1 MPASCF
7 CATPVS
13 IQTNFAPALPPVSAP
28 ANPAT
33 QARQTNPFNQ
43 RPAFRL
49 SSPHAAS
56 QWHLFMKWSHV
67 KGTFKRHAQAPQI
80 LATCSGQLGFALDPR
95 IAWVSTQ
102 DSRGLSWPGSI
113 GEPKASQSLP
123 ALTEIRSCIGLCIT
137 LVVISDTSF
146 DKQSL
151 RPANPLR
158 LGVPE
163 TRRSVSVLLQR
174 HPMPLPCSRYS
185 FEHALK
191 GAAHGCVCPCRA
203 PRVPSA
209 R

>member
-1 MPASCF
+1 MIPVTIASNLPQVLQSN
-7 CATPVS
+7 AAHPNPV
-13 IQTNFAPALPPVSAP
+13 A
-28 ANPAT
+28 
-33 QARQTNPFNQ
+33 QARQTSHFNQ

-49 SSPHAAS
+49 SSPHTAS
-56 QWHLFMKWSHV
+56 LLHLITKWSRV
-67 KGTFKRHAQAPQI
+67 NGTFKRHAQASKM
-80 LATCSGQLGFALDPR
+80 LTVYGGGLRLALDPR

-158 LGVPE
+158 LDVPE
-163 TRRSVSVLLQR
+163 TRRSVSVLLQL